1 MDPQSR
7 QMRGGLSIA
16 MAEASGAAGAEAAAL
31 QAEIGK
37 CLQMKCQREVG
48 KCKASN
54 GPCPQP
60 AGRMVARRACRPIKQ
75 ELMAGL
81 EEFCT
86 GRAERVVG
94 LTFKAAG
101 ANPQTDKLA
110 DQLGFPQS
118 YSEMVLGLVN
128 KCRHSEADNDP
139 NYINCFET
147 ALEKHM
153 VSCAV
158 EKCLAPATNC
168 AKTACRMDGVL

>member
-1 MDPQSR
+1 MCAPFTSAYLCPPLPTSTYVHSPPPPPTATAHRAPQ
-7 QMRGGLSIA
+7 
-16 MAEASGAAGAEAAAL
+16 
-31 QAEIGK
+31 
-37 CLQMKCQREVG
+37 
-48 KCKASN
+48 
-54 GPCPQP
+54 
-60 AGRMVARRACRPIKQ
+60 
-75 ELMAGL
+75 
-81 EEFCT
+81 
-86 GRAERVVG
+86 
-94 LTFKAAG
+94 AAG